1 MKSKELKIYLIA
13 GEPSGDLLGSRIM
26 RALKKKTNRA
36 VRFFRFGGDGV
47 CGGVTEFAENF
58 KTF

>member
-26 RALKKKTNRA
+26 RALKKKTNQA
-36 VRFFRFGGDGV
+36 VRFFGVGGE
-47 CGGVTEFAENF
+47 TIEND
-58 KTF
+58 